1 VVCVAHYLTRRYVLG
16 GKMQY
21 IEVKSNEIP
30 LDLLLEADLSEA
42 NIASY
47 LSDSWCFAALDSGQ
61 ILAACIVKAE
71 TNSLAEIFN
80 VSVSP
85 ELQGQGIGSKLL
97 KFVLSQLPSK
107 GINRV
112 ELGTGTFGYQLTYY
126 QRLGFRVDS
135 IIKDH
140 FLLNYPEPI
149 CENGIQHKDML
160 RLYVNV

>member
-1 VVCVAHYLTRRYVLG
+1 
-16 GKMQY
+16 MQY
-21 IEVKSNEIP
+21 IEVKSSEIP
-30 LDLLLEADLSEA
+30 LDLLLEADPSEA
-42 NIASY
+42 SITSY
-47 LSDSWCFAALDSGQ
+47 LPDSWCFAALDNGRVF
-61 ILAACIVKAE
+61 AACIVKAQ

-85 ELQGQGIGSKLL
+85 EQQGQGIGSKLL
-97 KFVLSQLPSK
+97 KLVLSQLPSK

-149 CENGIQHKDML
+149 YENGIQHKDML
-160 RLYVNV
+160 RLYVNI